1 MNLVAKEY
9 VAARLDA
16 SGALVLSEFAG
27 AARELHSAILVNPHD
42 LDGIKDAIRHVITL
56 DPNESKARMR
66 RLRRVVRRNDVYAW
80 AHDFLAALQQ
90 TDVAPH

>member
-1 MNLVAKEY
+1 M
-9 VAARLDA
+9 
-16 SGALVLSEFAG
+16 
-27 AARELHSAILVNPHD
+27 NPHD
-42 LDGIKDAIRHVITL
+42 LDGIKDAVRHVITL